1 MLNNLQKIK
10 AVGGVRRL
18 GEYQKL
24 QTSRRSKNKS
34 RRKITILPIYPDD
47 NLKIGWDIC
56 FFVILISVG
65 LIIPFRLCFMYEE
78 NDNWKIYDYITD
90 VLFGIDLILNFIT
103 AYYDEENNVVKD
115 MKKIARNYL
124 TGWFTIDVI
133 AL

>member
-1 MLNNLQKIK
+1 
-10 AVGGVRRL
+10 
-18 GEYQKL
+18 
-24 QTSRRSKNKS
+24 
-34 RRKITILPIYPDD
+34 
-47 NLKIGWDIC
+47 
-56 FFVILISVG
+56 
-65 LIIPFRLCFMYEE
+65 MYEE

>member
-1 MLNNLQKIK
+1 
-10 AVGGVRRL
+10 
-18 GEYQKL
+18 
-24 QTSRRSKNKS
+24 
-34 RRKITILPIYPDD
+34 
-47 NLKIGWDIC
+47 
-56 FFVILISVG
+56 
-65 LIIPFRLCFMYEE
+65 MYEE

-90 VLFGIDLILNFIT
+90 VLFGLDLILNFIT

>member
-1 MLNNLQKIK
+1 
-10 AVGGVRRL
+10 
-18 GEYQKL
+18 
-24 QTSRRSKNKS
+24 
-34 RRKITILPIYPDD
+34 
-47 NLKIGWDIC
+47 
-56 FFVILISVG
+56 
-65 LIIPFRLCFMYEE
+65 MYEE
-78 NDNWKIYDYITD
+78 NNNWKIYDYITD